1 MIFFLITEA
10 GKHRRLLKK
19 KSPLSCK
26 MQASNQSTR
35 TKNFLYKTNHFHN
48 LSRQIQ
54 QTKINNMTAIV
65 NVLSQK
71 MLSFFT
77 CLLGFSKYSN
87 PEPQGHTTQMK
98 AGRRTKTDKT
108 TLYERL

>member
-1 MIFFLITEA
+1 
-10 GKHRRLLKK
+10 
-19 KSPLSCK
+19 

-35 TKNFLYKTNHFHN
+35 TKNFLYNTNHFHN

-71 MLSFFT
+71 MLTFFT

-87 PEPQGHTTQMK
+87 AEPQGHTNTDEGRQMDKNTQPPCMNVCETRK
-98 AGRRTKTDKT
+98 HSH
-108 TLYERL
+108 